1 MEKLHKYCLSVLLV
15 IICSNISAQVSNGTI
30 RSEDCKQL
38 YEIYNQFLN
47 SKDGKALEKIGLN
60 KNSKRKFAISDKK
73 NAEDILGNS
82 LHKTKQNSSYQKAIN
97 GFSEK
102 EKHHQDLINFLK
114 NSKENSFAEIL
125 YFKSKVSKIRNKD
138 YLEVIV

>member
-30 RSEDCKQL
+30 KSEDCKQL

-47 SKDGKALEKIGLN
+47 AKDGKALEKIVLN

-82 LHKTKQNSSYQKAIN
+82 LYKTKQSSSYHKAIN

-114 NSKENSFAEIL
+114 DSKGNSFAEIL

-138 YLEVIV
+138 YLDTII